1 MKNNKSR
8 KGNNRKNLL
17 KRKST
22 AVILVFFIIMAGA
35 AARFVVA
42 KYYAYK
48 YEQGISV
55 ASAFY
60 FNSNKLLKVPGAT
73 TADAIRNLDI
83 SDMAVNINESKWV
96 SGDCLFEI
104 EIRNYD
110 NNLLFNEA
118 GLDTG
123 YEVCFYLLGTPR
135 GARYYVSDV
144 ASGIQKELAVDSK
157 MQFFTGQLQGGTLSR
172 DRYQIRIHLNSEEE
186 YNEEVKVLVVAYP
199 TSPEYLY
206 NADNQEHRL
215 VGVFQG
221 HYSEP
226 YMRVDSADFLVEEE
240 SDYTDTTWRDKVQDL
255 SGLIFNIKTTGDVI
269 TDENNAVKQEAVVK
283 WKSEYIQISEYD
295 EYYLTAK
302 EEAKADSAWLKT
314 ETDENGDKW
323 TYMKIKVLPYSS
335 VNITFY
341 KTAKFLEVFEHMTK
355 AEFEGMADAY
365 VEETRE

>member
-1 MKNNKSR
+1 MKNTENT
-8 KGNNRKNLL
+8 KGNNRKTPI
-17 KRKST
+17 KRIGMV
-22 AVILVFFIIMAGA
+22 VILVLFIVIAGFA
-35 AARFVVA
+35 VRLAVA

-73 TADAIRNLDI
+73 TADAIRNMDT
-83 SDMAVNINESKWV
+83 SDMPVNINESKWV

-118 GLDTG
+118 DLDTG
-123 YEVCFYLLGTPR
+123 YEVCFYLLGTPK
-135 GARYYVSDV
+135 GARYYVVDT
-144 ASGIQKELAVDSK
+144 ASGAQKELTADDK

-172 DRYQIRIHLNSEEE
+172 DKYQIRIHLNSEEE
-186 YNEEVKVLVVAYP
+186 YNEETKVLVVAYP

-206 NADNQEHRL
+206 SADNQEHRL
-215 VGVFQG
+215 AGVFQG

-226 YMRVDSADFLVEEE
+226 YMRVDSADFMVEQE
-240 SDYTDTTWRDKVQDL
+240 SDYTDITWRDKVEDL

-283 WKSEYIQISEYD
+283 WKSEYVQISEYD
-295 EYYLTAK
+295 EYYLAAK
-302 EEAKADSAWLKT
+302 KEAKTDSSWLKT
-314 ETDENGDKW
+314 ETDANGDKW

-341 KTAKFLEVFEHMTK
+341 KATKFLEEFGHMTK
-355 AEFEGMADAY
+355 AEFEGMADAC
-365 VEETRE
+365 VEETQD